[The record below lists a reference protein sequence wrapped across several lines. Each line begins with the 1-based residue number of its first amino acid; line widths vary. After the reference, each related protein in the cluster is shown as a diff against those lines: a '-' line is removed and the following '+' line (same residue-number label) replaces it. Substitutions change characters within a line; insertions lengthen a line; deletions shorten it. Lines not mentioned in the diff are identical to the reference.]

1 MGFLNLENIDT
12 ALGIAK
18 LALSIISMS
27 IIPLI
32 VALKQ
37 AKDRYKNAKTDV
49 DKQKAIVD
57 MLDVVRQLI
66 VVVEKTFTEVSGR
79 EKKAEVLS
87 TLERY
92 ATQNGYEFDR
102 EYWSDVVDS
111 VVATTNNVN
120 VSK

>member
-18 LALSIISMS
+18 LALSIISIF

-32 VALKQ
+32 VALKR
-37 AKDRYKNAKTDV
+37 AKDNYKNAKTDV
-49 DKQKAIVD
+49 DKQKAIVE

-111 VVATTNNVN
+111 IVATTNNVN
-120 VSK
+120 VNK